1 MRPLPE
7 FSSFRCRAS
16 HFLAPDILAMPHFLP
31 PAVPSTDALL
41 AAIVNSS
48 SDAILSKDLD
58 GNIMSWNQGAERIFG
73 YTADEVIGQ
82 PVTLLFP
89 TDRLDEEP
97 NILARIRR
105 GERVDHYET
114 VRRHKDG
121 TLVDVSLTVSPVTD
135 AGGRVVGASSIARN
149 ITALKEARRQLEA
162 HAMEL
167 EQRVRERTAR
177 LEESLAEFEAFSY
190 SLSHDMRAPLRAIQS
205 LTEVVVTDYGD
216 RIPEGVAYLRKVIF
230 AANRL
235 DRLIRDVLSF
245 ARISRSDIALQRV
258 DVESLVQDIVA
269 ERPELQPGNAE
280 ILVASPLAP
289 VIGHDAS
296 LTQCL
301 SNLLDNAVKFVAPG
315 VKPIVN
321 VFTERVGDK
330 VRIGVR
336 DNGIGI
342 DPHGKKRLFD
352 LFARVAPRGSY
363 EGTGVG
369 LAIVRKAVSRMHGQI
384 GVESS
389 LGLGS
394 TFWIELP
401 AANP

>member
-1 MRPLPE
+1 
-7 FSSFRCRAS
+7 
-16 HFLAPDILAMPHFLP
+16 MPHFLP